1 VNKFGKVA
9 VLMGGISGER
19 EISLSTGKA
28 VFDALLASGVDAV
41 AVDTKDDVLKTFHDN
56 KFDRAFNA
64 LHGGHGENGAM
75 QGFLEVLGI
84 PFTGCGVWASAI
96 TMNKVDCKIMWQ
108 HHGLPVVPWRVVGS
122 LADKVSVIDAL
133 GLPMAI
139 KPASEGSSLGV
150 SKVNKAEEFDEA
162 FKLARSY
169 EEVVV
174 AEPWIGGREMAMPIN
189 NGVVYPA
196 IDIKTPREFY
206 DYEAKYVVD
215 TTDYVCPCALD
226 GDIEKRMQD
235 IAVKAYATTRCEGVV
250 RADFKVEGDKVW
262 LFELNTMPGLTEKS
276 LVPKSA
282 KVFGLSFQEL
292 VLGMLEETL

>member
-1 VNKFGKVA
+1 MNKFGKVA

-19 EISLSTGKA
+19 EVSLNTGKA
-28 VFDALLASGVDAV
+28 VLDALLASGVDAV
-41 AVDTKDDVLKTFHDN
+41 AIDTKEDVLKTFHDN
-56 KFDRAFNA
+56 QFDRAFNA
-64 LHGGHGENGAM
+64 LHGGYGENGAM

-84 PFTGCGVWASAI
+84 PYTGCGVWASAI

-108 HHGLPVVPWRVVGS
+108 HHGLPVVPWRVVSS
-122 LADKVSVIDAL
+122 LADKQSVIDEL

-150 SKVNKAEEFDEA
+150 SKVSKAEEFDEA

-169 EEVVV
+169 EEVVI
-174 AEPWIGGREMAMPIN
+174 AEPWISGREMAMPIN

-215 TTDYVCPCALD
+215 TTEYICPCELD
-226 GDIEKRMQD
+226 GAIEKRMQD
-235 IAVKAYATTRCEGVV
+235 IALKAYATTRCEGVV
-250 RADFKVEGDKVW
+250 RADFKVEGDNVW

-282 KVFGLSFQEL
+282 KVFGSSFQQL